1 MKRLLLLL
9 AALSL
14 CALAV
19 ACDEFLVGI
28 GDETAPITSDPQPY
42 IGVSTEVTRQAESQ
56 PLPQSGTDM
65 EWKNF
70 VLVRGAMYSSIYRDT
85 TVDVSQI
92 GEKLG
97 EITYRMSAAPG
108 TPEAQ
113 QEYAKA
119 QDGGEFAA
127 AYRDVGCGVY
137 SVIGNDSAI
146 AVLDGGIY
154 YLYTLEG

>member
-1 MKRLLLLL
+1 MKRLILLLTV
-9 AALSL
+9 LSL
-14 CALAV
+14 CALTV

-28 GDETAPITSDPQPY
+28 GDETAPVTSDPQPY
-42 IGVSTEVTRQAESQ
+42 IGISTE
-56 PLPQSGTDM
+56 GTDM

-70 VLVRGAMYSSIYRDT
+70 VLVGGAMYSSIYRDT
-85 TVDVSQI
+85 TVDASQI

-97 EITYRMSAAPG
+97 EITYRMSATPG
-108 TPEAQ
+108 TSEAQ

-119 QDGGEFAA
+119 QDEVEFAA

-137 SVIGNDSAI
+137 SVIGNGNAI

-154 YLYTLEG
+154 YLYTLEE